1 MAIVARER
9 YLRAA
14 KRLLRHVAALRSA
27 NPNIWRRVDELRAA
41 YSRGS
46 AGWPSCCFLPG
57 GALADL
63 AQEFP
68 AIAKRISLFEGLAA
82 WRPSQGMYIFDRV
95 LADELSRTAADEP
108 IPGDVLLQMP
118 EWCIYIMAAEG
129 SLATWGLH
137 GFFAFL
143 SYLETKR
150 EVALRFLLDMDDDRL
165 LATLPVP
172 LSPGSVQASVER
184 AATEAGRAL
193 ATAGK
198 SKECDELSNID
209 LGQFSRALAPLVS
222 LVLYI
227 CSANA
232 DIVDSTRRHSS
243 PSRPASTKTRK
254 GPRIF
259 PPEEVVLLEVGF
271 RVGAAIRRG
280 RGQMEKA
287 ALERS
292 EVRPHLRRAHW
303 HSFWTGS
310 RSEPSSRTLRIKWLH
325 PILVGAHDADNLP
338 IVRIV
343 RPTRGADGSP
353 DGQC

>member
-1 MAIVARER
+1 
-9 YLRAA
+9 
-14 KRLLRHVAALRSA
+14 
-27 NPNIWRRVDELRAA
+27 
-41 YSRGS
+41 
-46 AGWPSCCFLPG
+46 
-57 GALADL
+57 
-63 AQEFP
+63 
-68 AIAKRISLFEGLAA
+68 
-82 WRPSQGMYIFDRV
+82 
-95 LADELSRTAADEP
+95 
-108 IPGDVLLQMP
+108 MP

-143 SYLETKR
+143 SYEETKR
-150 EVALRFLLDMDDDRL
+150 EVALRFLLDMDDDHL
-165 LATLPVP
+165 LATLPVH

-198 SKECDELSNID
+198 SKECDELSSID
-209 LGQFSRALAPLVS
+209 LGQFSRALAPLVN
-222 LVLYI
+222 LVLYV

-232 DIVDSTRRHSS
+232 DIVDSTRRQSS
-243 PSRPASTKTRK
+243 PSRPTSTKTRK
-254 GPRIF
+254 GPRLF

-280 RGQMEKA
+280 RDQMEKA
-287 ALERS
+287 ALERN

-325 PILVGAHDADNLP
+325 PILVGSHDADNLP
-338 IVRIV
+338 IVRII
-343 RPTRGADGSP
+343 RPTRRGWTVQQPVIDPGKRPSRNRQPRIASVGALGGKPLHWAEERRCGRKTGIRGKEISRTHA
-353 DGQC
+353 